1 MNEKR
6 KKAVA
11 LSYEKNVADAPKV
24 TASGKGVLAEEILD
38 RAREHHIPILED
50 PSLVEVLAE
59 LKVNE
64 TIPEELFQVVSEV
77 FAFIYHADKQ
87 TGEGI
92 GK

>member
-11 LSYEKNVADAPKV
+11 LSYEQNMDDAPKV
-24 TASGKGVLAEEILD
+24 TASGKGFLAESIVE
-38 RAREHHIPILED
+38 RALEHDIPILED

-59 LKVNE
+59 LNINE

-77 FAFIYHADKQ
+77 FAFIYRTDKQ
-87 TGEGI
+87 TEKGI
-92 GK
+92 EK